1 MTKKKKDL
9 PGAMTNQ
16 TNLFPGKPEPG
27 SLDIRLDLCQ
37 ECARALK
44 NAGKLGKSIHQVAA
58 EMTDMIY
65 GNDCEQS
72 ITAKMIYNWNAPSH
86 EHHWPAEYLPAYC
99 IACLYFEPLKIIGR
113 AAYCEVLIGE
123 DAKFAVQAKILKEYN
138 AVKAKMEY
146 HQIPL
151 H

>member
-1 MTKKKKDL
+1 MTKSKKDL
-9 PGAMTNQ
+9 SNLLTNQ
-16 TNLFPGKPEPG
+16 TALFPEQHNPG

-37 ECARALK
+37 ECARALR

-58 EMTDMIY
+58 DMTDMIF
-65 GNDCEQS
+65 GDSPEQT

-86 EHHWPAEYLPAYC
+86 EHRWPAEYLPAYC
-99 IACLYFEPLKIIGR
+99 IACLYFEPIKIIGH

-123 DAKFAVQAKILKEYN
+123 DAKYAVQAKILKEYD
-138 AVKAKMEY
+138 VIKSKMEKY
-146 HQIPL
+146 KIPL